1 MLLDSA
7 GSATSRLLM
16 VSSPSS
22 VVSSRRSKGVLVLWG
37 SVDPTT
43 TDENALNDWWT
54 NEHLPERVCLPG
66 FQSARRYRALEPE
79 HGPNEYLALYE
90 TSDVQ
95 ALASAEYLY
104 ALDHPTKKTVQFMPC
119 LAKMSRFACEE
130 IWSASSPISISDQA
144 ETNGL
149 LLMLVFETN
158 NAMDDSTRVI
168 GDCLDRNEHGALANV
183 TRSQIAK
190 VNSDITR
197 AGSASKS
204 YDNVRFD
211 SSSGGDNTK
220 TAGTFVALVE
230 FGSIADGSAH
240 KLSSGNEPLQSF
252 TTAIKTAGLQIQYV
266 NTYTLLASL
275 ARSQVVC

>member
-1 MLLDSA
+1 MA
-7 GSATSRLLM
+7 
-16 VSSPSS
+16 SSPSS

-130 IWSASSPISISDQA
+130 IWSASSPTSMSDQA
-144 ETNGL
+144 KTNRL

-158 NAMDDSTRVI
+158 NAMDNSTRVI
-168 GDCLDRNEHGALANV
+168 GDCLSRNEHGALANV

-190 VNSDITR
+190 VNTDITR

-211 SSSGGDNTK
+211 SSTGGDSTK
-220 TAGTFVALVE
+220 TAGTFVALVQ
-230 FGSIADGSAH
+230 FGSTADGSAR
-240 KLSSGNEPLQSF
+240 KLSSSNEPLQSL
-252 TTAIKTAGLQIQYV
+252 TTAIKTAGLQIQYT